1 MIVLSSYRQMHN
13 QHDDLLSSADED
25 NFDRAFDLIR
35 PIIQGTA
42 DVNKKLSEDEVDQ
55 TMEFIKDIAFGDRVT
70 PAGSSIK
77 PSDVYNLYSTKSE
90 QFDPPDG
97 LLDMRGNFVS
107 EVIHGHTVLL
117 ERGKLSM
124 VPTTT
129 A

>member
-1 MIVLSSYRQMHN
+1 MKELNSPFHPV
-13 QHDDLLSSADED
+13 
-25 NFDRAFDLIR
+25 
-35 PIIQGTA
+35 IQGTA

-55 TMEFIKDIAFGDRVT
+55 TMEFIKDIAFGDKVT

-77 PSDVYNLYSTKSE
+77 PSDVYKMYSTKSE
-90 QFDPPDG
+90 QVRPDGYKPEKMDG

-124 VPTTT
+124 VPATR